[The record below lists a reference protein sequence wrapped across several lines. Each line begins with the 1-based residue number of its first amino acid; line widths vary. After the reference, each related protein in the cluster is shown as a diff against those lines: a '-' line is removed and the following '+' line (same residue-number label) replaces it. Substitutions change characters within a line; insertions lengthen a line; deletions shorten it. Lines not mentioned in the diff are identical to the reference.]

1 MRYVNQPVIK
11 SDAMA
16 LVTGKPVYMD
26 DIAPRDCLVVKLLRS
41 PHAHALIEDI
51 SVDKALLV
59 PGIEAVFTYRDV
71 PQERFTLAG
80 QTYPE
85 PSPYD
90 RLILDRR
97 LRYVGDPVAIV
108 AGRDEVS
115 VEKAMK
121 LIKVTY
127 QVLQPVLDPHE
138 ALDGEILVHPEE
150 NWKALCPVGAD
161 NKRNLCASARDEM
174 GDVDQVLADCDVVV
188 DQVYRTKANQQ
199 AMMETFRTYT
209 YMDHNGRLNIVSSTQ
224 IVFHVRRIIANAL
237 GIPKSRIRVT
247 KPRIGGGFGAKQ
259 TSVSEVYPAFVTWKT
274 GKPAKIIFTREESMT
289 ASSPRHAMELHV
301 RMGADRDGKLRAID
315 VYTLSNTGAYGEHG
329 PTTVGLSGHKSIPL
343 YHDLEAYRFAYDVV
357 YTNRMSAGAYRG
369 YGATQ
374 GTFAVETAANELA
387 AKLGMDPVAFRLKN
401 MVRQGDVMPAYYGET
416 ATSCA
421 LDRCLL
427 RAKELMG
434 WDEKYP
440 CRDMGNGKVRSVG
453 VAMTMQGSGI
463 SGVDVGSA
471 TLKLNDAGFYTL
483 LIGSADMGTGCD
495 TILAQIAAECL
506 DCDLDLITVRAAD
519 TDTSPYD
526 SGSYASSTTYVTGK
540 AVEQAC
546 EKMRQKITE
555 SGAAMLGCPAD
566 QAEFDGSV
574 VKNLADGSQVTLAE
588 IGWKSQSGFSGDL
601 EVTVTHS
608 SPVSPPPYMVGMA
621 EIELDKETGSV
632 QVINYVGVVDCG
644 TPINSNLARVQT
656 EGGIGQGIG
665 MALFEDVQYTPAGK
679 VRENSFMQYKIPNR
693 MDVGNITVDFESSY
707 EQTGPFGAKSIGEVV
722 INTPCPAIAH
732 AVYNACG
739 CWFRELP
746 ITPEKILMKM
756 IDNPENT

>member
-59 PGIEAVFTYRDV
+59 PGVEAVFTYRDV

-108 AGRDEVS
+108 AGRDEAC

-259 TSVSEVYPAFVTWKT
+259 TSVSEVYPSFVTWKT